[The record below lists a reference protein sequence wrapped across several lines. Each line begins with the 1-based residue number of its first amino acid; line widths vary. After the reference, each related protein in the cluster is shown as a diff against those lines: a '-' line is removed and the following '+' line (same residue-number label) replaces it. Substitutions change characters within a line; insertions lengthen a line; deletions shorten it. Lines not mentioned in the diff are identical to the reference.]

1 METKMLAIS
10 YRFDTN
16 RSSRSGM
23 RFTFDD
29 TTEDARS
36 ERREPGETYN
46 GMTPTTSIVVDTSTD
61 ALAFIDKH
69 VGQSWSA
76 WSLWYVM
83 PSDGSDEFYYLAAH
97 MSTPAQMKK
106 KLGHMAQRICGRS
119 SLGETYDANVTL

>member
-1 METKMLAIS
+1 MLEIS

-29 TTEDARS
+29 TTENAHA
-36 ERREPGETYN
+36 ERRGSGETYN
-46 GMTPTTSIVVDTSTD
+46 GMTPTTSIVVDNSAD
-61 ALAFIDKH
+61 ALKFIDNH

-83 PSDGSDEFYYLAAH
+83 PSDGSSEFYHLAAH
-97 MSTPAQMKK
+97 MSTATQMKK
-106 KLGHMAQRICGRS
+106 KLGHTAQRICGRS
-119 SLGETYDANVTL
+119 NFGETYDANVKL